1 MHVSRIND
9 VTKMMH
15 NGNNNNNISMT
26 MTTNRVEQIYDV
38 MLGVGCVV
46 FSILALAN
54 LLIVTIKKF
63 VEYYSRQVDRIVMD
77 ESFDDDSCDSDDDD
91 STESDY
97 SEYSESESSE
107 CSESESS
114 ECIDSHHRQ
123 YDDIKLSPYV
133 PPRRSERLAENRA
146 RCNSPLLICRL
157 KFD

>member
-1 MHVSRIND
+1 VHVSIIND

-15 NGNNNNNISMT
+15 NGNNNNVSMA
-26 MTTNRVEQIYDV
+26 MAGNRVEQIYDV
-38 MLGVGCVV
+38 MLGVGCIV

-54 LLIVTIKKF
+54 LFIVTIKKF

-107 CSESESS
+107 S
-114 ECIDSHHRQ
+114 ECSKSCQ
-123 YDDIKLSPYV
+123 YDDIELSPYV
-133 PPRRSERLAENRA
+133 PPRRSERLAETMA

>member
-1 MHVSRIND
+1 
-9 VTKMMH
+9 MMH
-15 NGNNNNNISMT
+15 NGNNNNNISMA
-26 MTTNRVEQIYDV
+26 MTANRVEQIYDV

-46 FSILALAN
+46 FSILALVN

-77 ESFDDDSCDSDDDD
+77 ESFDDDSCCDSDDDD

-107 CSESESS
+107 YSE
-114 ECIDSHHRQ
+114 SHHRQ

>member
-1 MHVSRIND
+1 
-9 VTKMMH
+9 MMH
-15 NGNNNNNISMT
+15 NGNNNNVSMA
-26 MTTNRVEQIYDV
+26 MAGNRVEQIYDV

-54 LLIVTIKKF
+54 LFIITIKKF
-63 VEYYSRQVDRIVMD
+63 ANYYSRQIDHIVMD
-77 ESFDDDSCDSDDDD
+77 ESFDDDD

-107 CSESESS
+107 SECSES
-114 ECIDSHHRQ
+114 HQ

-133 PPRRSERLAENRA
+133 PPRRSERLAESRA

>member
-1 MHVSRIND
+1 
-9 VTKMMH
+9 MMH
-15 NGNNNNNISMT
+15 NGNNNNVSMA
-26 MTTNRVEQIYDV
+26 MAGNRVEQIYDV
-38 MLGVGCVV
+38 ILGAGCVI

-54 LLIVTIKKF
+54 LFIVTIEKF
-63 VEYYSRQVDRIVMD
+63 VNYYSRQVDRIVMD

-91 STESDY
+91 SSESDY

-107 CSESESS
+107 CSES
-114 ECIDSHHRQ
+114 RQ

-133 PPRRSERLAENRA
+133 PPRRSERLAESRA